1 MIGIDPSFCEVS
13 SIVQTAKHKLAGA
26 VGAIFLFT
34 SILASETVAA
44 PSPQSEALAACLY
57 EHADRTDRDVLV
69 QWAFVTIAKT
79 RAAKA
84 VETIPE
90 TKIRKTE
97 AAAQRSLTNLVMKHC
112 AEPALRLAFKSPK
125 DGLQD
130 TLVSLAK
137 RLVVAELDRRKSP
150 LLALTLSDLIQR

>member
-1 MIGIDPSFCEVS
+1 M
-13 SIVQTAKHKLAGA
+13 QTAKLKLAGA
-26 VGAIFLFT
+26 LFAFFLLP
-34 SILASETVAA
+34 SIVATEALAA

-57 EHADRTDRDVLV
+57 EHADRTDRDTLV

-90 TKIRKTE
+90 AKIKKTE

-112 AEPALRLAFKSPK
+112 AEPALRLAIKSPK

-137 RLVVAELDRRKSP
+137 RLVVAELDRRRSP
-150 LLALTLSDLIQR
+150 LLALTLSDLIRR